1 MNIYNLGIPKNLGIY
16 MDDRSVPL
24 TQLPTNKRG
33 KIVGID
39 GGQGFQRR
47 LRVMGIK
54 EGQIIKIVSKQPFRG
69 PLTIA
74 VFGCQMTLGR
84 GMAQKIIVEEL

>member
-1 MNIYNLGIPKNLGIY
+1 
-16 MDDRSVPL
+16 MDRKQIPL
-24 TQLPTNKRG
+24 TQLPVNKRG
-33 KIVGID
+33 KIISLN

-47 LRVMGIK
+47 LRVMGIR
-54 EGQIIKIVSKQPFRG
+54 EGQIIKIVTKQPFRG

-84 GMAQKIIVEEL
+84 GMANKITVEVV

>member
-1 MNIYNLGIPKNLGIY
+1 MSEKTI
-16 MDDRSVPL
+16 PL
-24 TQLPTNKRG
+24 TNLPVNKKG
-33 KIVGID
+33 KIIGVD

-54 EGQIIKIVSKQPFRG
+54 EGQIIKIVTKQPFRG
-69 PLTIA
+69 PITIA

-84 GMAQKIIVEEL
+84 GMANKITVEVV

>member
-1 MNIYNLGIPKNLGIY
+1 M
-16 MDDRSVPL
+16 PL
-24 TQLPTNKRG
+24 TKLPANKKG
-33 KIVGID
+33 KIIGLD

-54 EGQIIKIVSKQPFRG
+54 EGQIIKIITKQPFRG
-69 PLTIA
+69 PITIA

-84 GMAQKIIVEEL
+84 GMADKITVEVV

>member
-1 MNIYNLGIPKNLGIY
+1 
-16 MDDRSVPL
+16 MDEKQISL
-24 TQLPTNKRG
+24 TKLPINKKG
-33 KIVGID
+33 KIICID

-54 EGQIIKIVSKQPFRG
+54 EGQIIKIVTKQPFRG

-84 GMAQKIIVEEL
+84 GMADKITVEVI

>member
-1 MNIYNLGIPKNLGIY
+1 
-16 MDDRSVPL
+16 MDEKQIPL
-24 TQLPTNKRG
+24 TQLPINKRG
-33 KIVGID
+33 KIIGLD

-54 EGQIIKIVSKQPFRG
+54 EGQIIKIVTKQPFRG

-84 GMAQKIIVEEL
+84 GMADKITVEVI

>member
-1 MNIYNLGIPKNLGIY
+1 MSENII
-16 MDDRSVPL
+16 PL
-24 TQLPTNKRG
+24 TNLPINKKG
-33 KIVGID
+33 KIISLD

-54 EGQIIKIVSKQPFRG
+54 EGQIIKIVTKQPFKG
-69 PLTIA
+69 PVTIA

-84 GMAQKIIVEEL
+84 GMANKITVEVI

>member
-1 MNIYNLGIPKNLGIY
+1 
-16 MDDRSVPL
+16 MDENKLSL
-24 TQLPTNKRG
+24 TKLPINKKG
-33 KIVGID
+33 KIIELN

-54 EGQIIKIVSKQPFRG
+54 EGQIIKIVTKQPFRG
-69 PLTIA
+69 PITIA

-84 GMAQKIIVEEL
+84 GMADKITVEVI